1 VEQTIKF
8 CTASDGV
15 RLAYATMGSG
25 PPIVRVGQWFTHLE
39 FELTHPARRRLLE
52 QLARTRTVVRYDMRG
67 TGLSDRNVAD
77 LSFDRTVEDLGTVVD
92 AAGLERFALLGISQG
107 SAVGAAYAAHHPE
120 RLSHLVFV
128 GAFAR
133 GSARREG
140 PGQGPEAFEALRGV
154 IRAGW
159 GSDDSSWRQLFTTQ
173 FLPEAS
179 ADTVRWY
186 NELERLSASAEV
198 AERIQVTTQNC
209 DVRALAPKI
218 RTPTLVLH
226 CRGDRR
232 VPYDAG
238 MELASLISG
247 ARFVPLDSN
256 NHVPI
261 AGEPAWDALFA
272 EVTTFL
278 GDQPPPSWKRKARAA
293 GHTVHAA
300 THRFEASTIFKLL
313 AIAAAVASIVG
324 FVISIA

>member
-25 PPIVRVGQWFTHLE
+25 PPIVRVGLWFTHLE

-77 LSFDRTVEDLGTVVD
+77 LSFERTVEDLATVVD

-107 SAVGAAYAAHHPE
+107 SALGVAYAARHPE
-120 RLSHLVFV
+120 RVSHLIFI

-133 GSARREG
+133 GLARREG
-140 PGQGPEAFEALRGV
+140 PGQGPEAFEALRRV

-159 GSDDSSWRQLFTTQ
+159 GSDDPSWRQLFTTQ
-173 FLPEAS
+173 FLPG
-179 ADTVRWY
+179 ADAETMRWF
-186 NELERLSASAEV
+186 NELERVSASAEV

-209 DVRALAPKI
+209 DVRALAPQI
-218 RTPTLVLH
+218 NAPALVLH
-226 CRGDRR
+226 SRGDRR
-232 VPYDAG
+232 VPYAAG
-238 MELASLISG
+238 MELASLIPG
-247 ARFVPLDSN
+247 ARFVPLDSD
-256 NHVPI
+256 NHYPV

-272 EVTTFL
+272 EVTSFL
-278 GDQPPPSWKRKARAA
+278 GDPPPSSWKRKARAA
-293 GHTVHAA
+293 GRTMHAA

-313 AIAAAVASIVG
+313 AIAAAVASIAG
-324 FVISIA
+324 LLLSLK

>member
-25 PPIVRVGQWFTHLE
+25 PPVVRVGLWFTHLE
-39 FELTHPARRRLLE
+39 FELTHPARARLLE

-77 LSFDRTVEDLGTVVD
+77 ISFERIVDDLGSVVD
-92 AAGLERFALLGISQG
+92 AAGLERFPLLGVSQG
-107 SAVGAAYAAHHPE
+107 SAVGVAYAARHPE
-120 RLSHLVFV
+120 RVSHLIFV

-133 GSARREG
+133 GLARREG
-140 PGQGPEAFEALRGV
+140 PGQGPEAFEALRRV

-159 GSDDSSWRQLFTTQ
+159 GSDDPSWRQLFTTQ
-173 FLPEAS
+173 FLPGAS
-179 ADTVRWY
+179 AEVMRWF
-186 NELERLSASAEV
+186 NELERMSASADV
-198 AERIQVTTQNC
+198 AERTQVVTQNC
-209 DVRALAPKI
+209 DVRALAPQI

-232 VPYDAG
+232 VPFEAG
-238 MELASLISG
+238 MELASLIPG
-247 ARFVPLDSN
+247 ARFVPLDSD
-256 NHVPI
+256 NHIPVP
-261 AGEPAWDALFA
+261 GEPAWDALVA
-272 EVTTFL
+272 EMTAFL

-293 GHTVHAA
+293 GNTVHTA
-300 THRFEASTIFKLL
+300 TQRFEASTLFKLL

-324 FVISIA
+324 FVISIV